1 MQRTRR
7 VIVDHLKR
15 HAGAAVEQLAEAAGV
30 APITIR
36 SHLAVLMREG
46 LVRAEE
52 VRGGRGRPWRRYFLT
67 EAAEAHFPKRYG
79 ELAAHLLTGLS
90 QVGGHDAVQHLVSH
104 VAADMAATYRPRV
117 DGKPEAER
125 VAAIAAIIDE
135 QGGAAD
141 WRVTQDGYVIY
152 EHNCPYLSVSRCTD
166 QVCEIDRQVV
176 SALVGLPV
184 HVPQR
189 LRDGADSCAF
199 VIGHHETPAG

>member
-7 VIVDHLKR
+7 AIVDHLKR
-15 HAGAAVEQLAEAAGV
+15 NAGAALDQLAQAAGV
-30 APITIR
+30 APITVR

-79 ELAAHLLTGLS
+79 ELAAHLLSGLT
-90 QVGGHDAVQHLVSH
+90 QVGGHDAVRHLVAH

-117 DGKPEAER
+117 AGKSEADR

-141 WRVTQDGYVIY
+141 WRATDSGYVIS

-184 HVPQR
+184 QVPQR
-189 LRDGADSCAF
+189 LRDGADSCTF
-199 VIGHHETPAG
+199 VIARHETPAG